1 MKWQTITALTLISL
15 LCIAGYGVFCWLTE
29 IHLVR
34 LEQKDL
40 KLIASGFSVAFVAW
54 PVLLAG
60 IITGATLIVPVAFV
74 ASARARK
81 LDDTTYLEK
90 LRSELSQAEY
100 RASHAEGMAR
110 RQFESQMT
118 VAKNREKQAA
128 AELTRIREFQQL
140 AQKLIDES
148 RREAAEARRI
158 TAAAETRCQQAEG
171 KAERFKRQRDRLK
184 AAIHTLN
191 EEHENRELNEFIT
204 GVGRR

>member
-1 MKWQTITALTLISL
+1 MKWQTITGLTLVSL
-15 LCIAGYGVFCWLTE
+15 LCITGYGVFCWLTE

-60 IITGATLIVPVAFV
+60 IITGATLVVPVMFV

-81 LDDTTYLEK
+81 LDDTAYLEK

-100 RASHAEGMAR
+100 RASHAENMAR

-118 VAKNREKQAA
+118 AAENREKQAD
-128 AELTRIREFQQL
+128 AELTRAREFQQQ

-158 TAAAETRCQQAEG
+158 TSDAEIRCQRAEG

-184 AAIHTLN
+184 AAIHASN

>member
-1 MKWQTITALTLISL
+1 MKWQTLTGL

-34 LEQKDL
+34 LENKDL
-40 KLIASGFSVAFVAW
+40 RLIASGFSVAFVAW

-60 IITGATLIVPVAFV
+60 IITGAMLVVPIAFV
-74 ASARARK
+74 VSARARK
-81 LDDTTYLEK
+81 QDDTAYLEK

-100 RASHAEGMAR
+100 RASHAESMAR
-110 RQFESQMT
+110 RQFESQMS
-118 VAKNREKQAA
+118 AAENREKQAA
-128 AELTRIREFQQL
+128 AELTRAREFQQQ

-148 RREAAEARRI
+148 RRETAEARRI
-158 TAAAETRCQQAEG
+158 TSDAETRCQRAEG

-184 AAIHTLN
+184 TVLHALN

-204 GVGRR
+204 GAGRH